1 MSARVRPRVPVVPP
15 MDRIDSSGEEIV
27 STHLDGRFQD
37 RIKKLNDESSFNK
50 IIGTAVGL
58 RVIIK
63 KMEALE
69 ANLSMQTKV
78 NIELQE
84 KNDNF
89 EARIKDFEEK
99 LEQVLDVIEKQ
110 NQLIKQLGE
119 YVIVEDG
126 V

>member
-1 MSARVRPRVPVVPP
+1 